1 MIDPTGGGSV
11 SMAVKVQHALAG
23 RGVAHDVRGHLPM
36 ETLEEA
42 AQLCGVPPRQFV
54 RAVLLTD
61 ATGPL
66 LAILPLS
73 HLIDFQALERL
84 LDRKLMPASPEEA
97 SRVFPDCE
105 PGTVPP
111 LGAAYGLEALVDTSV
126 YESEDVYFEPGARDV
141 LIHMRRSGFRRLQAE
156 AATGAFARPVDEL
169 RADSVMSTGADL
181 NVPEG
186 IDLDAVVAS
195 FTPAPD
201 VRRHIEEIYELPPM
215 PAMAHRILQLRADPD
230 ASAEDL
236 AKIVEVDPSLAAQ
249 VVRYAS
255 SPFFGYAGK
264 LESIRDA
271 ISRVLGF
278 DMVANMALGLAAGRT
293 FRNPPDGPLG
303 MNAFWRHS
311 AYCAAMVQALAKAMP
326 GAARP
331 RPGLV
336 YLAGLLHNFGFLLM
350 GHLFQPEFF
359 LLNKLVAANPK
370 TPVTD
375 IEKRVLCMGQARDV
389 LCMGHPCIGAWLT
402 HSWRLP
408 DEITVTVCEHHNERY
423 DGEHAVYPNL
433 VLIANRL
440 LKRHGIG
447 DEASEALPAAVLAR
461 LGLSEERVL
470 QILDDLT
477 SSSSELEAIARH
489 LAA

>member
-1 MIDPTGGGSV
+1 
-11 SMAVKVQHALAG
+11 MAVTIQHTLAG
-23 RGVAHDVRGHLPM
+23 RGVAYDVRGHPPV

-42 AQLCGVPPRQFV
+42 AQLCGVASRQFV
-54 RAVLLTD
+54 RAVLLKD
-61 ATGPL
+61 AAGPL
-66 LAILPLS
+66 LAVLPLS

-84 LDRKLMPASPEEA
+84 LGRQLTPASAEETA
-97 SRVFPDCE
+97 RTFADCE

-111 LGAAYGLEALVDTSV
+111 LGTAYGLETLIDTSV
-126 YESEDVYFEPGARDV
+126 FDSEDLYFEPGVRDV

-156 AATGAFARPVDEL
+156 AGSGAFSRSVEQL
-169 RADSVMSTGADL
+169 RAASALGPGADL

-186 IDLDAVVAS
+186 IDLDSVVAS

-215 PAMAHRILQLRADPD
+215 PAMAHRILQLRSDPD

-236 AKIVEVDPSLAAQ
+236 ARIVEVDPSLAAQ

-255 SPFFGYAGK
+255 SPFFGYRGK

-326 GAARP
+326 GTARP

-370 TPVTD
+370 TPVTE

-447 DEASEALPAAVLAR
+447 DEASEELPTEVLSR
-461 LGLSEERVL
+461 LGLEEARVL
-470 QILDDLT
+470 GILEDLT
-477 SSSSELEAIARH
+477 SASSELEAIARH